1 MTKLNNDSNT
11 LIYTVDIDNYIQDLD
26 DEINVNIINNIK
38 ENKEDYSILKN
49 VRTEIEDDSINVY
62 SGKTKNDILIYKIK
76 KEKKD
81 NTLSIQVYEIKPELP
96 AKLKLDDEKEFFKT
110 LFSVVWKAID
120 NVKEEI
126 VAELKHRELKRKDE
140 IPDDSFKSDI
150 KIVKIYEYLINEV
163 GKKNSS
169 NFNKL
174 SVTIDEMF
182 TNEYRGIDDLVKI
195 VYNLYKDYSK
205 DDNST
210 LYNAFIYVFED
221 FKRRDTVLDD
231 LFYSGNLEN
240 HIKKT
245 DSYLETEKYLK
256 DVITRIYKDFRNGL
270 YEKYIDI
277 KGKKE
282 FIVFV
287 TDIVHEYHKMFCNMY
302 EIPIK
307 KECRDIDTVIN
318 YILKDHTNITIDDYK
333 KIKKWADTIL
343 EDDGTLKFQK
353 DLLSNLSA
361 IHLKNDKKDIW
372 SIDKTEL
379 ALVARYD
386 EIMVKNKYDEKI
398 FPIYSIFNFAKGC
411 NSLAE
416 YEDNTKKELEKVD
429 LLDVTDTMKDVIKSV
444 TVIYHYIFLYQYG
457 LDVGEEK
464 EVKLIPEVEEPKVVK
479 ETKSILESISDEIK
493 ETKSIIDDIDLDN
506 YIPKAKDEDIK
517 IDIDLDNPLDL
528 DFDFDDDDDDE
539 IVIDK
544 PVIEKTITE
553 DNKLDLDLDLDF
565 DFDEEDE
572 DDLTINVEKEDEDE
586 SLLDEIKEEVEDK
599 VEEIKDKIED
609 AVEDTKEEIVEE
621 KKYTINT
628 TNNLEYELVEE
639 KEKYIMNIILPGLKK
654 SEVEVDYEYNKIII
668 TTAETSDS
676 KCSLIDKY
684 YNNVL
689 EQALENVDEDGID
702 ASLKS
707 GILTIVIPK
716 KITSK
721 KKITIK

>member
-1 MTKLNNDSNT
+1 MAKTNNDSNT
-11 LIYTVDIDNYIQDLD
+11 LIYTVDIENYVLDLD

-38 ENKEDYSILKN
+38 ENKEDYSILKS
-49 VRTEIEDDSINVY
+49 VRAEIEDDSINVY
-62 SGKTKNDILIYKIK
+62 SGKTKNDILIYTIK

-81 NTLSIQVYEIKPELP
+81 DTLSIYVYEIKPELP
-96 AKLKLDDEKEFFKT
+96 AKLKLDDEKVYYKT

-150 KIVKIYEYLINEV
+150 KLVKIYEYLINEA

-174 SVTIDEMF
+174 SLTIDDLFAEQ
-182 TNEYRGIDDLVKI
+182 YKGIDDLVKI
-195 VYNLYKDYSK
+195 VYKLYEDYYK
-205 DDNST
+205 DDNKT
-210 LYNAFIYVFED
+210 LYYAFIYTFED

-256 DVITRIYKDFRNGL
+256 DVITRIYKDFQAGL
-270 YEKYIDI
+270 YDKYKDI

-287 TDIVHEYHKMFCNMY
+287 TDIVHEYHKLFCNMY

-318 YILKDHTNITIDDYK
+318 YILKDHTNVTLEDYK
-333 KIKKWADTIL
+333 KIKKWADTML
-343 EDDGTLKFQK
+343 VDDGSMTFQQE
-353 DLLSNLSA
+353 LLSNLSA
-361 IHLKNDKKDIW
+361 MYLKNNKKDVW
-372 SIDKTEL
+372 TIDKTEL

-411 NSLAE
+411 NDITE
-416 YEDNTKKELEKVD
+416 YEENTKKELEKINS
-429 LLDVTDTMKDVIKSV
+429 LDVTDTMKDIIKSV

-457 LDVGEEK
+457 LDVGIKEEK
-464 EVKLIPEVEEPKVVK
+464 
-479 ETKSILESISDEIK
+479 KSIVETITEEIK
-493 ETKSIIDDIDLDN
+493 NTNSIIEDIGDYELENYKPKAKNTDFDIDLDL
-506 YIPKAKDEDIK
+506 
-517 IDIDLDNPLDL
+517 DIDLDNPLD
-528 DFDFDDDDDDE
+528 FDFDDDEDDDE
-539 IVIDK
+539 IISQNIESKKDIDIDIEAPK
-544 PVIEKTITE
+544 EKTNIE
-553 DNKLDLDLDLDF
+553 LDIENPLDMDLDLDLDLDL
-565 DFDEEDE
+565 DDEEE
-572 DDLTINVEKEDEDE
+572 E
-586 SLLDEIKEEVEDK
+586 SLLEKVEDK
-599 VEEIKDKIED
+599 VEEIKDK
-609 AVEDTKEEIVEE
+609 VEEIVDTKEEIVEE
-621 KKYTINT
+621 PVIIEKKVIINT
-628 TNNLEYELVEE
+628 DNNLEYEVEE
-639 KEKYIMNIILPGLKK
+639 EKDKYIMNIILPGLKK
-654 SEVEVDYEYNKIII
+654 SEIEVDYEYNKIII
-668 TTAETSDS
+668 TTSDS
-676 KCSLIDKY
+676 ETKSKITEKY
-684 YNNVL
+684 YNNTL
-689 EQALENVDEDGID
+689 EYNIENVDEDGID

-707 GILTIVIPK
+707 GILTIIIPK
-716 KITSK
+716 KTVSK

>member
-1 MTKLNNDSNT
+1 MAKDNNVSNT
-11 LIYTVDIDNYIQDLD
+11 LIYTVDIENYVLDLD

-49 VRTEIEDDSINVY
+49 VRAELEDNCINVY
-62 SGKTKNDILIYKIK
+62 SGKTKNDILIYTIK

-81 NTLSIQVYEIKPELP
+81 DTLSIYVYEIKPELP
-96 AKLKLDDEKEFFKT
+96 AKLKLEDEKTYYKT

-120 NVKEEI
+120 NIKEEI
-126 VAELKHRELKRKDE
+126 EAELKHREVKRKDE
-140 IPDDSFKSDI
+140 IPDDTFKSDI
-150 KIVKIYEYLINEV
+150 KIVKIYEYLMNEV
-163 GKKNSS
+163 GKKNS
-169 NFNKL
+169 NTYNKL
-174 SVTIDEMF
+174 ALTIDDMF
-182 TNEYRGIDDLVKI
+182 SDSYRGIDDLVKI
-195 VYNLYKDYSK
+195 VYKLYEDYSK
-205 DDNST
+205 DDDKT
-210 LYNAFIYVFED
+210 LYYAFIYTFED

-256 DVITRIYKDFRNGL
+256 DVITRIYKDFQAGL
-270 YEKYIDI
+270 YEKYVDI

-318 YILKDHTNITIDDYK
+318 YILKDHTNVTLDDYK

-343 EDDGTLKFQK
+343 VDDSTMDFQQE
-353 DLLSNLSA
+353 LLSNLTA
-361 IHLKNDKKDIW
+361 MYIKDNKKDTW

-411 NSLAE
+411 NDITE
-416 YEDNTKKELEKVD
+416 YEENTKKELEKID
-429 LLDVTDTMKDVIKSV
+429 KLDCTDTMKKIIKSV

-457 LDVGEEK
+457 LDVGVTINKEK
-464 EVKLIPEVEEPKVVK
+464 ETNSIVE
-479 ETKSILESISDEIK
+479 EIK
-493 ETKSIIDDIDLDN
+493 EEVKTTTSIIDDIDIDELDN
-506 YIPKAKDEDIK
+506 YIPKAKNNDIN

-528 DFDFDDDDDDE
+528 DFDFDDEEDLDYLSTNKE
-539 IVIDK
+539 IDLDIKLPEKKVEVDLENPID
-544 PVIEKTITE
+544 V
-553 DNKLDLDLDLDF
+553 DLDLDF
-565 DFDEEDE
+565 DLDLDNEDEEE
-572 DDLTINVEKEDEDE
+572 IEEEPETKVVIEEPVIVEK
-586 SLLDEIKEEVEDK
+586 K
-599 VEEIKDKIED
+599 V
-609 AVEDTKEEIVEE
+609 
-621 KKYTINT
+621 TINT
-628 TNNLEYELVEE
+628 ENNLEYELEEE
-639 KEKYIMNIILPGLKK
+639 KDKYIMSVILPGLKK

-668 TTAETSDS
+668 TTAENSEVKS
-676 KCSLIDKY
+676 KITEKY
-684 YNNVL
+684 YNNTL
-689 EQALENVDEDGID
+689 EQSIENVDEDGID

-707 GILTIVIPK
+707 GILTIIIPK
-716 KITSK
+716 KTVSK